1 MIGIESLNSCCNC
14 PLIALIM
21 REAIPQAWLFDGHT
35 AVHDVVFE
43 LPLLL
48 PFPVLKV
55 LEMRL
60 PIIAL
65 LLDALHK
72 AEEPDFTGA
81 LVEPV
86 DTHDEIGAAHACP

>member
-1 MIGIESLNSCCNC
+1 MVSNILNTVATA
-14 PLIALIM
+14 PPIALIM
-21 REAIPQAWLFDGHT
+21 REAIPKAWLFNGHA

-48 PFPVLKV
+48 PFLVLKV
-55 LEMRL
+55 LEMHL

-65 LLDALHK
+65 LLDALYK
-72 AEEPDFTGA
+72 VEEPVFTNA

-86 DTHDEIGAAHACP
+86 DTHDEIGAAHARP